1 MVLATS
7 RAPSFTLSSLIY
19 GQSEASFSRHALR
32 LTLSRGKNSNLPGSF
47 DPVTLGHLSVI
58 RRAKNLSDKLIVL
71 VVHNPNKK
79 NLFSA
84 EERVA
89 LIQES
94 LKELELSGIEVRQ
107 SSTGLLANIA
117 KDLGAEVLIKG
128 LRTAADLDYELQFA
142 SMNRDLTGVETVF
155 LPTEPQYS
163 QTSSSLIREVAFLGG
178 DVSKHVTE
186 CVRQAL
192 VARSTK

>member
-1 MVLATS
+1 MAKI
-7 RAPSFTLSSLIY
+7 AIY
-19 GQSEASFSRHALR
+19 
-32 LTLSRGKNSNLPGSF
+32 PGSF
-47 DPVTLGHLSVI
+47 DPITLGHLSVI
-58 RRAKNLSDKLIVL
+58 RRAKNLSEKLIVL

-79 NLFSA
+79 NLFTA

-94 LKELELSGIEVRQ
+94 LKELGLSGIEVRQ
-107 SSTGLLANIA
+107 SSSGLLANIA

-192 VARSTK
+192 VARSSR